1 MKNDIDL
8 SIIIVNYNTVDL
20 TQTCLQSIIA
30 SKSGN
35 YTIEIIVCD
44 NGSADD
50 SVGVIQ
56 KEFPGVLLIQN
67 RRNVGFAAGNNIGMK
82 KSKGRYILLLNSD
95 TVVSKDTLY
104 NMLTYMDEYTDAGVS
119 TCKLFLPDGGID
131 PACHRGFPTPWA
143 SLTYM
148 IGLERLF
155 PGSRFF
161 AQYHQGYK
169 NLHTIHEVDCISGAF
184 FMVRREV
191 IQSAG
196 FLDEAY
202 FMYGEDLDWCYRI
215 KKAGWKIFYNPSVS
229 VLHKKKQSGRDS
241 KYRML
246 RKKTNKYFYETM
258 NLFYNK
264 HYRYRYSWF
273 VTGLVR
279 VGITLKMMLR

>member
-1 MKNDIDL
+1 
-8 SIIIVNYNTVDL
+8 
-20 TQTCLQSIIA
+20 
-30 SKSGN
+30 
-35 YTIEIIVCD
+35 
-44 NGSADD
+44 
-50 SVGVIQ
+50 
-56 KEFPGVLLIQN
+56 
-67 RRNVGFAAGNNIGMK
+67 
-82 KSKGRYILLLNSD
+82 
-95 TVVSKDTLY
+95 
-104 NMLTYMDEYTDAGVS
+104 
-119 TCKLFLPDGGID
+119 
-131 PACHRGFPTPWA
+131 
-143 SLTYM
+143 
-148 IGLERLF
+148 
-155 PGSRFF
+155 
-161 AQYHQGYK
+161 
-169 NLHTIHEVDCISGAF
+169 
-184 FMVRREV
+184 MVRREV